1 MFKLSSVMPKAFISV
16 AVGVV
21 LSASALADL
30 TLRSDIRVTGPV
42 VSLGDLFAGAGEFS
56 NKIAAE
62 APTPGR
68 SLSISASKLET
79 LANKYGL
86 KLELPQYQRAV
97 RVRREGYTLTER
109 DLVGLF
115 QMELGS
121 AMRSGSVVKMHGGRS
136 NLIMSL
142 DADVSDIDVQDLT
155 YNEKSGRFS
164 ARLALPAG
172 MGNYIE
178 KTVSG
183 SIEAVRSVPVLAR
196 AIAPGDIIREG
207 DIAWIQ
213 MPVRSVSNDYITQ
226 TASMIGKTVRRGVS
240 ADRPIRSRDL
250 QTPVVIE
257 KNRVVGMRFDN
268 GSVSLV
274 AVGRA
279 LEDGGAGDMIRVM
292 NVKSKTTITA
302 LVVNEN
308 MVEVIT
314 PQMLARQMADASSIG
329 R

>member
-1 MFKLSSVMPKAFISV
+1 MFKLSTILPKALVGIALGV
-16 AVGVV
+16 A
-21 LSASALADL
+21 LSSTAFADL
-30 TLRSDIRVTGPV
+30 TLKSDIRVTAPV

-62 APTPGR
+62 APAPGR
-68 SLSISASKLET
+68 SLSIPASTLET
-79 LANKYGL
+79 LASKYGL
-86 KLELPQYQRAV
+86 TLDLPKYQRAV
-97 RVRREGYTLTER
+97 RVRREGYTLTEQ

-115 QMELGS
+115 RMELGS
-121 AMRSGSVVKMHGGRS
+121 AMRSGSIVKMHGGRS

-172 MGNYIE
+172 MGNYVE

-183 SIEAVRSVPVLAR
+183 SIEQVRSVPVLAR
-196 AIAPGDIIREG
+196 AIAPGDIIRDS
-207 DIAWIQ
+207 DIAWTQ
-213 MPVRSVSNDYITQ
+213 MPARSVSSDYITQ
-226 TASMIGKTVRRGVS
+226 TANMIGKTVRRGVR
-240 ADRPIRSRDL
+240 ADRPLRSRDL
-250 QTPVVIE
+250 QIPVVIE
-257 KNRVVGMRFDN
+257 KNRMVGMRFDN

-292 NVKSKTTITA
+292 NAKSKTTITA
-302 LVVNEN
+302 LVINEN
-308 MVEVIT
+308 MVEVVT
-314 PQMLARQMADASSIG
+314 PQMLARQMASASVNG